1 MRISC
6 SCCLRPASPTGTARQ
21 GWSAAFH
28 AQQAAEKARK
38 ALIYHLGAEPNRTH
52 NLASLFQDAVLLNS
66 AASGPLAARHREQI
80 GNLSRFAVDTR
91 YPSDADVTEET
102 ARSVLEAARAFVHDV
117 TAIIGP

>member
-1 MRISC
+1 
-6 SCCLRPASPTGTARQ
+6 
-21 GWSAAFH
+21 
-28 AQQAAEKARK
+28 
-38 ALIYHLGAEPNRTH
+38 
-52 NLASLFQDAVLLNS
+52 LLNS